1 MVPVPGQSVQE
12 RGAGRGRQ
20 FCSSGHAGRP
30 TRRKGGG
37 ESLSTDLRLADTEL
51 ELEGGVLLPGRE
63 TLALINIVVS
73 VPVNLAFAINAA
85 TINSSANAF
94 ASQMSLQ
101 LLQHR

>member
-1 MVPVPGQSVQE
+1 
-12 RGAGRGRQ
+12 
-20 FCSSGHAGRP
+20 
-30 TRRKGGG
+30 
-37 ESLSTDLRLADTEL
+37 LSTDLRLADTEL